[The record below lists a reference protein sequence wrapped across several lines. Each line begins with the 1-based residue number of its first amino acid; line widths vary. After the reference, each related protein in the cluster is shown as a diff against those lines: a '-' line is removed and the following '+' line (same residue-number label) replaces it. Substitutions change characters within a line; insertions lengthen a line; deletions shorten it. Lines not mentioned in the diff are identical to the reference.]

1 MGRFLSPDPLRGDPA
16 QPQSLNLYAYVRGNP
31 LNAVDPDGR
40 ITLAQYHVLQAL
52 KDAAF
57 AASSQERF
65 LQPLG
70 RALWEG
76 AKVLLAALQEALADM
91 QRPGADGGDD
101 EGSGVDHAASAVGQ
115 LREAQD
121 QAMTNPALQQDK
133 AGHTHCNEA
142 TVFVARA
149 VGAPLAPLVDSQGHA
164 LPANQMAA
172 NLAASPQY
180 RAVSEGEAQ
189 ALANQGRFVIAAWNN
204 PKGAHG
210 HVATVR
216 PEIQGDR
223 FRQGGRSGPWIA
235 NVGRSGRT
243 GVFRRSAV
251 FPKGADV
258 RYYTPVE

>member
-1 MGRFLSPDPLRGDPA
+1 VRGDPA

-65 LQPLG
+65 LEPLG

-91 QRPGADGGDD
+91 QRPGAGGGDD

-121 QAMTNPALQQDK
+121 QAMTNPGFQQVPPER
-133 AGHTHCNEA
+133 GPTHCNQA

-149 VGAPLAPLVDSQGHA
+149 VGAPLDPLVDSQGHA

-223 FRQGGRSGPWIA
+223 LLKPGGTGALLA
-235 NVGRSGRT
+235 NVGPSRLT
-243 GVFRRSAV
+243 GVLRRNWA